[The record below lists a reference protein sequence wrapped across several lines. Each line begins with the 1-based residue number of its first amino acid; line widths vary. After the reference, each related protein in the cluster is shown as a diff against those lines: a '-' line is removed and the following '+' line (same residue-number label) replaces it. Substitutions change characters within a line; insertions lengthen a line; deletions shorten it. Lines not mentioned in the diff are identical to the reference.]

1 MEIKKANIKWKYALT
16 PLDLSKVDAIALHHM
31 AHPTAGIAEIDKW
44 HKDKGWA
51 GFAYNYW
58 IGFDG
63 QIWEGRGFNQGAGV
77 TSQNSHIISIGF
89 QGNYEPFKDVRGNMV
104 QYETEMPK
112 LQFDAGVWL
121 IRHLLKLLPSIKV
134 VEGHK
139 YFEQTSCP
147 GKYFPLEQMK
157 GESVL
162 TWEQKNKEFVKR
174 FQTATGL
181 TADGL
186 AGNDTNN
193 MFDSVESILRDFTGQ
208 KGNYPQIELKTK
220 DGIKFVEIDPLKME
234 YEDLSKN
241 PKKVRDIAH
250 KNFANGPLFFP
261 GGRPIWFVAQKGKV
275 LYQPMTYDYRLQ
287 PKGMLIIYMNG
298 LVEVKT
304 CYSIVNVS
312 NVHLAFHG
320 FNLNY
325 EANGG
330 KNMLDSIAREDYG
343 GDVYRKC
350 NRVGFGYNGK
360 KAIIANINGTA
371 EDLRK
376 AMRQLGCIDKNND
389 TCGIGVDAGSRNAF
403 VVNGTIVSDGG
414 NYQEHIITF

>member
-1 MEIKKANIKWKYALT
+1 MKIVKADIKWRYALT

-63 QIWEGRGFNQGAGV
+63 QIWEGRGLNQGAGV

-89 QGNYEPFKDVRGNMV
+89 QGNYEPFFDTRGNMV
-104 QYETEMPK
+104 QYETEMP
-112 LQFDAGVWL
+112 QAQYEAGVWL

-208 KGNYPQIELKTK
+208 KGNYPRVELKQQGGANHDET
-220 DGIKFVEIDPLKME
+220 DPLVT
-234 YEDLSKN
+234 KN
-241 PKKVRDIAH
+241 DTH
-250 KNFANGPLFFP
+250 KNFVNGSFSFP
-261 GGRPIWFVAQKGKV
+261 GDSPIYLVINEGK
-275 LYQPMTYDYRLQ
+275 D
-287 PKGMLIIYMNG
+287 
-298 LVEVKT
+298 E
-304 CYSIVNVS
+304 
-312 NVHLAFHG
+312 
-320 FNLNY
+320 
-325 EANGG
+325 E
-330 KNMLDSIAREDYG
+330 
-343 GDVYRKC
+343 
-350 NRVGFGYNGK
+350 
-360 KAIIANINGTA
+360 KAIF
-371 EDLRK
+371 L
-376 AMRQLGCIDKNND
+376 
-389 TCGIGVDAGSRNAF
+389 
-403 VVNGTIVSDGG
+403 
-414 NYQEHIITF
+414 TFKKE